1 MTGLTGHAG
10 SPRLYRAFCT
20 EDGHGG
26 NPAWTLI
33 AGPAA
38 PDHDHDHDHD
48 HDPVALAHA
57 AATASAT
64 GVEVTLLTPGD
75 GGSWRA
81 VFMVPGGRL
90 SLCLHGLIAAAA
102 RLWQD
107 GAAPRAPL
115 VINTDAGPQHLTP
128 VIHDGAVT
136 GAVCRLDGNHH
147 RPCADAEAMAII
159 ARAAAATG
167 LAPARFRHPPARAGA
182 ARPKLVL
189 RIDDQHLI
197 GQMSPDAAMV
207 DALGRD
213 TGTTGLYVYAHAG
226 PAGAHAG
233 PAGAH
238 AGPAGAASLIRAR
251 HFPAGIGLVE
261 DIATGGSAPVAGLDL
276 LHQRRVSGPPHLII
290 AQGPDAPDAVG
301 PDGGGMA
308 RIETW
313 RDGDH
318 ARPGRWLVAG
328 HVSPGT
334 TG

>member
-10 SPRLYRAFCT
+10 GPRLYRAFCA

-33 AGPAA
+33 AA
-38 PDHDHDHDHD
+38 PDHDHNHDHDHD
-48 HDPVALAHA
+48 HDPTALARA

-64 GVEVTLLTPGD
+64 GIEVTLLTPGD

-115 VINTDAGPQHLTP
+115 VIDTDAGPQHLTP
-128 VIHDGAVT
+128 VIHDGAIT

-147 RPCADAEAMAII
+147 RPCADAEATAII

-167 LAPARFRHPPARAGA
+167 LAPDRFRHSPARAGA

-189 RIDDQHLI
+189 RIDDPHLI

-226 PAGAHAG
+226 PAAGIHAG
-233 PAGAH
+233 PAGT
-238 AGPAGAASLIRAR
+238 ASLIRAR

-276 LHQRRVSGPPHLII
+276 LHHRQVSGPPHLII
-290 AQGPDAPDAVG
+290 AQGPDG
-301 PDGGGMA
+301 PDGRGMA

-318 ARPGRWLVAG
+318 ARPGRWMVAG
-328 HVSPGT
+328 RISAGT
-334 TG
+334 SG

>member
-10 SPRLYRAFCT
+10 GLRLYRAFCT

-38 PDHDHDHDHD
+38 RDHD
-48 HDPVALAHA
+48 HDPTALARA

-90 SLCLHGLIAAAA
+90 SLCLHGLIAGAT

-107 GAAPRAPL
+107 GAAPLAPL
-115 VINTDAGPQHLTP
+115 TIDTDAGPQHLTP
-128 VIHDGAVT
+128 VIRDGAVT

-147 RPCADAEAMAII
+147 RPCADAGALAII

-167 LAPARFRHPPARAGA
+167 LAPDQFRHPPARAGA

-189 RIDDQHLI
+189 RIDDRHLI
-197 GQMSPDAAMV
+197 GQMTPDAAMV
-207 DALGRD
+207 DALCRD

-226 PAGAHAG
+226 PAGTHAG
-233 PAGAH
+233 AAGIHAGA
-238 AGPAGAASLIRAR
+238 AGAASLIRAR

-276 LHQRRVSGPPHLII
+276 LHHRQMSGPPHLII
-290 AQGPDAPDAVG
+290 AQGPDG

-308 RIETW
+308 RIEAR
-313 RDGDH
+313 RDDDH
-318 ARPGRWLVAG
+318 AVPGRWLVAG
-328 HVSPGT
+328 HVSAGT